1 MKREDEEDLEGFAS
15 QIQKAIDMIWD
26 EHDQDKSGF
35 LDKIETK
42 AFVQNT
48 LKYLNKSRVA
58 EFDDSKFDTG
68 FKKFDKDG
76 NGVIQKAE
84 MAEFVLEVFKS

>member
-1 MKREDEEDLEGFAS
+1 MTDEQKKKLAEKVEKEFQGDDKEKTEKERASKLDTEGLEEMKREDEEDLEGFAS

-42 AFVQNT
+42 AFV
-48 LKYLNKSRVA
+48 
-58 EFDDSKFDTG
+58 
-68 FKKFDKDG
+68 
-76 NGVIQKAE
+76 
-84 MAEFVLEVFKS
+84 